1 MLDVTESAPK
11 ATSEQ
16 LPTQKSFGF
25 SGVFSKTASQT
36 DNHNSI
42 HRALLSNTQ
51 TKLRSQSDSKVK
63 AFLKRA
69 KSRRLQSKSLTT
81 AEKRSHKNS
90 RHKSLPRHTKKK
102 NHVAPLGLRQLNK
115 RTHDKGT
122 PTRIVASTS
131 EENDM
136 RPTGSKDYPV
146 CILIRMSH
154 EAAQNRYHSLSCDDK
169 SIPEDILTQ

>member
-16 LPTQKSFGF
+16 LPTQKSLGF

-42 HRALLSNTQ
+42 QRALLSNTQ

-81 AEKRSHKNS
+81 AKWSHKNS
-90 RHKSLPRHTKKK
+90 RHKSLPRHTKKN

-136 RPTGSKDYPV
+136 RPTGS
-146 CILIRMSH
+146 
-154 EAAQNRYHSLSCDDK
+154 
-169 SIPEDILTQ
+169 LTL